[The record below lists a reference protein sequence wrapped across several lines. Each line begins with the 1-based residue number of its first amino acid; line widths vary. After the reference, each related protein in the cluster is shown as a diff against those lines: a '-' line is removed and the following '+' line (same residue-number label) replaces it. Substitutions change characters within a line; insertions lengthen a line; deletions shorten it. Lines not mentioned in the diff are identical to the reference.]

1 MLERFATRRFFYLAA
16 ICAFAALVASAAF
29 AQYSARWRVQL
40 GDEAKSDGT
49 LIFNVEREGG
59 SVLQVYVSVTRAT
72 PLNEIAAAIG
82 DGFTEQLPADE
93 FDVTVDERGS
103 VQLRKKGN
111 APDFA
116 LELLRS
122 TVTGL
127 KVRLNHR

>member
-1 MLERFATRRFFYLAA
+1 
-16 ICAFAALVASAAF
+16 
-29 AQYSARWRVQL
+29 RWRVQL

-59 SVLQVYVSVTRAT
+59 SVLQVYVSVTKAT

-82 DGFTEQLPADE
+82 AGFSEQLPADE
-93 FDVTVDERGS
+93 FEAVVDERGF

-111 APDFA
+111 APDFD